1 MPGGQIM
8 QGSYFILFSV
18 FLKIYDP
25 PHLETGRLGEGLSEA
40 SGAETG
46 SALSAPFHFGSEA
59 TLPTLGTV
67 CPAVLRTALTWP
79 MELFSV
85 SREAAFLFEW
95 IFFAWGWTIQG
106 EARLLRD

>member
-1 MPGGQIM
+1 MTHPTLRPEGWEK
-8 QGSYFILFSV
+8 V
-18 FLKIYDP
+18 FLRP
-25 PHLETGRLGEGLSEA
+25 QGLKQGQPSVHP
-40 SGAETG
+40 S
-46 SALSAPFHFGSEA
+46 
-59 TLPTLGTV
+59 TLGLKL
-67 CPAVLRTALTWP
+67 PAVLRTALTWP